1 MSLLIFQSD
10 GKTFLIKFNTQRR
23 PTLAIDCS
31 AEFCSIAVFIQS
43 CNVNLGGC
51 DSVKRDGDFKTFNT
65 NWRRTQINNFSIV
78 DVEAQWLFFRHVWTR
93 IRLDV

>member
-31 AEFCSIAVFIQS
+31 AEFCFIAVFIQS

-51 DSVKRDGDFKTFNT
+51 DSVKRDGDF
-65 NWRRTQINNFSIV
+65 RHLIPIGGEPRSIIFPLSTL
-78 DVEAQWLFFRHVWTR
+78 EPNGCSSAMFGLESA
-93 IRLDV
+93 